1 MKRAD
6 VIKRLADRR
15 DSTRATMEG
24 ETERIQGF
32 NGDNDYDPT
41 FCYLEGRLDAYTWA
55 IDLLTEDKERKYY

>member
-24 ETERIQGF
+24 ETDDLSF
-32 NGDNDYDPT
+32 S
-41 FCYLEGRLDAYTWA
+41 YLEGRLDAYIWA
-55 IDLLTEDKERKYY
+55 ITLLIEDKEQP